1 MNKNIRDILS
11 RENIHIFA
19 IIVIFAGI
27 PYSRFLMSMGVGLI
41 FTNWAIDPRIGYKLK
56 KAFSDKLVLSFLG
69 IFILH
74 VIGLLWTEDFVYA
87 AKDLRV
93 KLPFFM
99 LPLVFSTTKPLSS
112 EKWRMV
118 FKVFVIIMLSA
129 TFRSLYVLYN
139 EGIFNLGSLRNIIK
153 VISHIRF
160 SLYLCIAIFISVYIL
175 VFPGKGDRYFKFW
188 AIPVIFWFIIFL
200 LLLKSLT
207 GLVVLGVGLFF
218 MAIYFAY
225 LVRHNVFRFIC
236 YMFILGFMMISISF
250 VVKSHAKY
258 YTRIK
263 PTSDYILKYTE
274 NGNKYQYWPK
284 AKLYENGHLVYANF
298 CTKEL
303 RQEWNKISDIKY
315 DGINKKGH
323 KLKNTL
329 LRYMTSKGLNKDS
342 VGISKL
348 SEKDIKAIEN
358 GFANHLYVNKFSLYA
373 SLYRVFWE
381 FERYK
386 NGANPSGLSV
396 VQRLYFMDA
405 GLNIFKKNPVFGIG
419 TGDVKKAF
427 QKYYESVNSKLSE
440 KSRLRTHN
448 QYITMLL
455 TFGIVGFII
464 IMWGL
469 FYPVIYKLI
478 KKQLSLPALIVFGI
492 IILSMLNE
500 DAFETQS
507 GSLLVAFF
515 YSFFI
520 WGVTE
525 KRIPKRKEEIT

>member
-74 VIGLLWTEDFVYA
+74 VIGLLWTEDFAYA

-118 FKVFVIIMLSA
+118 FKVFVIVMLSA

-207 GLVVLGVGLFF
+207 GFVVLGVGLLFLAF
-218 MAIYFAY
+218 YFVH
-225 LVRHNVFRFIC
+225 LIRHKVFRLIC
-236 YMFILGFMMISISF
+236 YMFILGFIMISLSF
-250 VVKSHAKY
+250 LIKSYARYQYKIEPSKQ
-258 YTRIK
+258 T
-263 PTSDYILKYTE
+263 LLEYTE
-274 NGNKYQYWPK
+274 NGNKYIHDLK
-284 AKLYENGHLVYANF
+284 SKGYENGNFVFANI
-298 CTKEL
+298 CKKEL
-303 RQEWNKISDIKY
+303 EKEWDKRSNNSYEGKDA
-315 DGINKKGH
+315 KGH
-323 KLKNTL
+323 QLKYTL
-329 LRYMTSKGLNKDS
+329 IRYLTSKGLNKDS

-348 SEKDIKAIEN
+348 TDKDIRAIES
-358 GFANHLYVNKFSLYA
+358 GFANYLYTEKFNLYA

-381 FERYK
+381 FEHYK
-386 NGANPSGLSV
+386 NKSNPNGLSI

-405 GLNIFKKNPVFGIG
+405 GIGIFKMNPVLGVG
-419 TGDVKKAF
+419 TGDVKKTF
-427 QKYYESVNSKLSE
+427 RDYYDKSKVVLSAE
-440 KSRLRTHN
+440 SRLRSHN

-455 TFGIVGFII
+455 TFGVIGFII
-464 IMWGL
+464 VMWGL
-469 FYPVIYKLI
+469 FYPVLHKLI
-478 KKQLSLPALIVFGI
+478 NKQLNFPALIVFGI
-492 IILSMLNE
+492 ILLSMLNE
-500 DAFETQS
+500 DTFETQS

-525 KRIPKRKEEIT
+525 KRIPKRKMEII